1 MFLVTCFSSESRFD
15 LKSFLI
21 LSKRTFF
28 IEQSIGLL
36 LAILESQQEVVS
48 ILVPT
53 LMNLG
58 LSSLLINLLTFE
70 MSKLA
75 SERIP
80 ER

>member
-15 LKSFLI
+15 LRSCLMLSERISFI
-21 LSKRTFF
+21 K
-28 IEQSIGLL
+28 QSIGLL

-48 ILVPT
+48 ILIPT

-58 LSSLLINLLTFE
+58 LPSLLTNLLTFE

>member
-1 MFLVTCFSSESRFD
+1 MSERA
-15 LKSFLI
+15 SF
-21 LSKRTFF
+21 
-28 IEQSIGLL
+28 EQSIGLL
-36 LAILESQQEVVS
+36 LAILESQEEIVS
-48 ILVPT
+48 ILLPT

-58 LSSLLINLLTFE
+58 LPSLLINLLTFE